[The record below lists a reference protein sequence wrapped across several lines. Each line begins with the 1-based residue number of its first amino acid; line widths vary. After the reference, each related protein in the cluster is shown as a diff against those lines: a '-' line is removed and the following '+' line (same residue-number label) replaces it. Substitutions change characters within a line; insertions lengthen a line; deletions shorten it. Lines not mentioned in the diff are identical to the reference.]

1 MANDCSASSAL
12 WTGQHGLR
20 LIGMYQPWLGRCA
33 QVYLAALE
41 HAYLR
46 ATGMHGPQQYA
57 ALDAFGELGRS
68 VAQAHTGFAAGAGA
82 ALSEIVQ
89 GGVAFALQA
98 RHSSQGAAQP
108 VLACLHSP
116 VH

>member
-1 MANDCSASSAL
+1 M
-12 WTGQHGLR
+12 
-20 LIGMYQPWLGRCA
+20 
-33 QVYLAALE
+33 
-41 HAYLR
+41 
-46 ATGMHGPQQYA
+46 GMHGPQQYA

-68 VAQAHTGFAAGAGA
+68 IAQAHTGFAAGAGA

-116 VH
+116 VHRRRGAGASPALETAYPFKLEALRQGLPH